1 MLKNPK
7 LYSPENVERARYA
20 QIGVLVLAVAVSG
33 YLAVATFSGIRR
45 VWNAQSLLGSAR
57 MESGNLSRQAA
68 TLKRDEAKQ
77 PMRHD
82 GGVDVFALQ
91 LSRWA
96 TEQGIKVESV
106 TPQGAPV
113 ASDITVDNASLGTW
127 NAVKVRVEGHGDY
140 PRVLSLLNRF
150 RDPGMPVKLESFA
163 FQSASA
169 GVNDEISFDLMLTV
183 YERKAE
189 AS

>member
-20 QIGVLVLAVAVSG
+20 QIGVLVFAVAVSG
-33 YLAVATFSGIRR
+33 YLAVSTFSAIRQ
-45 VWNAQSLLGSAR
+45 VWKAQGLLSSAR
-57 MESGNLSRQAA
+57 LESGNLSRQAA
-68 TLKRDEAKQ
+68 TLKSEEAKQ
-77 PMRHD
+77 PRRHE
-82 GGVDVFALQ
+82 GGVDVLALQ

-96 TEQGIKVESV
+96 TEQQVKVESV
-106 TPQGAPV
+106 TPQGAPT
-113 ASDITVDNASLGTW
+113 ASDIAVGNASLGTW

-140 PRVLSLLNRF
+140 PRVMGLLGRF
-150 RDPGMPVKLESFA
+150 RDPGMPVKLESFS

-169 GVNDEISFDLMLTV
+169 GDNDAVDFDLMLTI
-183 YERKAE
+183 YERKIE

>member
-7 LYSPENVERARYA
+7 LYSPENVDRARYA
-20 QIGVLVLAVAVSG
+20 QIGVLILAVAISG
-33 YLAVATFSGIRR
+33 YLVVSTFSGIRQ
-45 VWNAQSLLGSAR
+45 VWNARTLLSSAR
-57 MESGNLSRQAA
+57 MESGNLSRQAS
-68 TLKRDEAKQ
+68 TLKREEAKQ
-77 PMRHD
+77 PRRRE

-96 TEQGIKVESV
+96 TEQKVKVEAV

-113 ASDITVDNASLGTW
+113 PSDVTVDSASLGTW

-140 PRVLSLLNRF
+140 SRVIGLLNRF
-150 RDPGMPVKLESFA
+150 RDPGMPVKLESFS

-169 GVNDEISFDLMLTV
+169 GENDAIDFDLMLTV
-183 YERKAE
+183 YERKTGT
-189 AS
+189 S